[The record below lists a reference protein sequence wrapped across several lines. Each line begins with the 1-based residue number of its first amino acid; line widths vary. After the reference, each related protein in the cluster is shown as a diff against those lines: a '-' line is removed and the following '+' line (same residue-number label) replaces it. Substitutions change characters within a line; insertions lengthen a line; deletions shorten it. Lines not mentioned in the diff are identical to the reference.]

1 MLARLGRPRAWIFCV
16 SLDEST
22 VNLSEPR
29 KADQGT
35 LTCCVVRLI
44 RKLLNFLGPGERER
58 EIVRRLSGETKHR
71 RHRKSSGRD
80 RVINIIIVVVVV
92 EITAA
97 QPSPSDRQSLCVRK
111 DGSKVDSTA
120 DPPAYPTPL
129 RRSGSC
135 SRGKGLGVLLVVVDC
150 GRAFA
155 LLCLCLC
162 ASPCLTFELIFLVWF
177 LLDRDLDLGVW
188 DQLPNCSY
196 LAAAQ
201 PTDLRDGDGDW
212 VPHSL
217 PVLPEVLPYLVHL
230 SEYLSEFLSER

>member
-1 MLARLGRPRAWIFCV
+1 MLARLGRPRAWIFRV

-58 EIVRRLSGETKHR
+58 E
-71 RHRKSSGRD
+71 SSGRD
-80 RVINIIIVVVVV
+80 RVINIIIVVVVVVVV

-188 DQLPNCSY
+188 DQLPNCCY

-201 PTDLRDGDGDW
+201 PTDLRDGDGDGDW

-230 SEYLSEFLSER
+230 SEYLSEYLSEFLSER